1 MVLKY
6 KKNIKNYKLC
16 SEVIFKEDLTNLFTT
31 FKNKEGDFKNG
42 VLSRL
47 NKLEEYFSKNDR
59 RLLTV
64 ERETSVQKND
74 LASHKLLKE
83 RQFEN
88 LEEKTCV

>member
-1 MVLKY
+1 LKEDV
-6 KKNIKNYKLC
+6 I
-16 SEVIFKEDLTNLFTT
+16 IFKDDLTNLFTS
-31 FKNKEGDFKNG
+31 FKSKESEFKNG

-64 ERETSVQKND
+64 ERETKVQKND

-83 RQFEN
+83 R
-88 LEEKTCV
+88 

>member
-1 MVLKY
+1 MKEDV
-6 KKNIKNYKLC
+6 
-16 SEVIFKEDLTNLFTT
+16 VIFKEDLTNLFST
-31 FKNKEGDFKNG
+31 FKSKEGDFKNG

-88 LEEKTCV
+88 LEEKTWELRDFKEELQR

>member
-1 MVLKY
+1 MKEDV
-6 KKNIKNYKLC
+6 I
-16 SEVIFKEDLTNLFTT
+16 IFKEDLTNLFTS
-31 FKNKEGDFKNG
+31 FKSKESEFKNG

-83 RQFEN
+83 R
-88 LEEKTCV
+88 